1 VGPLGLSATDYLL
14 ALPVTLLTLFA
25 LGILLIDLMLPKEQ
39 KWINAVTALTG
50 VAFSAAAI
58 WNPFRESIL
67 TFLNDS
73 RMFGHPA
80 MLNSMQVDRF
90 AIFFWYLFLAGTA
103 IAILMSVRYLETEH
117 ENHGEYYALMLLSV
131 VGMMCMAAGFDIVL
145 IFIGLEL
152 MAISTYVL
160 VGFLRRDRRSNEAA
174 LKYLLLGAFS
184 SGIFAYGLS
193 LFYGLTGSTNLGVI
207 SQILVHGRP
216 DRNPDLTMKILG
228 GPYQPVAIIALV
240 TTLTGLLFKIAAIP
254 FHQWAPDAYEGA
266 PTSIT
271 GFMSVAVKAAG
282 WAMLLRILLWGLFPM
297 RSIWGP
303 LVVFVAIATMTG
315 ANFAALTQT
324 NTKRLL
330 AYSSIAHVGYMLLAV
345 IVLSSAPVPSPQFF
359 DAFKGILIYLLVYT
373 FMNLGAFGVI
383 TSLRH
388 KKVIGD
394 ELDDLNGLY
403 SRAPVEAVLMLVF
416 MLSLAGIPPLAGFWG
431 KYFIFLSL
439 IETGHYAL
447 ASLGV
452 FYSVLG
458 LYYYLKIANAMF
470 MGKVEKGEERLPVS
484 FAMRAGLGLTALA
497 TVYIGIMPNRFIE
510 LVNWAL
516 GIAQNPA
523 VAKLTH

>member
-1 VGPLGLSATDYLL
+1 MAWTDYLL
-14 ALPVTLLTLFA
+14 ALPITLLTLFA
-25 LGILLIDLMLPKEQ
+25 LGILLIDFMLPQEA
-39 KWINAVTALTG
+39 KWANALTAFIG
-50 VAFSAAAI
+50 VCFSAAGVYKIQSWLAGASAA
-58 WNPFRESIL
+58 P
-67 TFLNDS
+67 
-73 RMFGHPA
+73 G
-80 MLNSMQVDRF
+80 MLQTMVVDRF
-90 AIFFWYLFLAGTA
+90 AIYFYYLFLAATA

-131 VGMMCMAAGFDIVL
+131 AGMMCMASGFDIVL

-193 LFYGLTGSTNLGVI
+193 LLYGLSGSTRLSVI
-207 SQILVHGRP
+207 HQELAHRVLDPQYKPIAV
-216 DRNPDLTMKILG
+216 
-228 GPYQPVAIIALV
+228 IALA
-240 TTLTGLLFKIAAIP
+240 TTITGLLFKIAAIP

-282 WAMLLRILLWGLFPM
+282 WAMLLRILVTGLLPLRPTWVPM
-297 RSIWGP
+297 
-303 LVVFVAIATMTG
+303 LVFVSIATMTG

-330 AYSSIAHVGYMLLAV
+330 AYSSIAHVGYMLLGLIAGTATELNPDG
-345 IVLSSAPVPSPQFF
+345 I
-359 DAFKGILIYLLVYT
+359 KGILIYLLVYT
-373 FMNLGAFGVI
+373 FMNLGAFAVI

-388 KKVIGD
+388 RHVIGD

-403 SRAPVEAVLMLVF
+403 SRAPVEGMLMLVF

-439 IETGHYAL
+439 IESKHYVL

-452 FYSVLG
+452 FYSVFG

-470 MGKVEKGEERLPVS
+470 MRQPEKGEERLPVS
-484 FAMRAGLGLTALA
+484 YAMRAALMVTGLA
-497 TVYIGIMPNRFIE
+497 TLYIGILPNRFIE
-510 LVNWAL
+510 LVNWTL
-516 GIAQNPA
+516 GIVQNPN
-523 VAKLTH
+523 VANLVR

>member
-1 VGPLGLSATDYLL
+1 VSAFAFSWTDYLL
-14 ALPVTLLTLFA
+14 ALPVTMLALFA
-25 LGILLIDLMLPKEQ
+25 LAILLIDFMVPEES
-39 KWINAVTALTG
+39 KWANAATAFVG
-50 VAFSAAAI
+50 VLFSAAGVAKI
-58 WNPFRESIL
+58 QMWMNATNSPSTLGLMR
-67 TFLNDS
+67 T
-73 RMFGHPA
+73 
-80 MLNSMQVDRF
+80 MLVDRF
-90 AIFFWYLFLAGTA
+90 AIYFFYLFLAGTA
-103 IAILMSVRYLETEH
+103 IAILMSSRYLETEH
-117 ENHGEYYALMLLSV
+117 ENHGEYYSLMLLSV
-131 VGMMCMAAGFDIVL
+131 AGMMCMAAGYDIVL

-193 LFYGLTGSTNLGVI
+193 LLYGLTGSTNLGTI
-207 SQILVHGRP
+207 GNQIGRIMGDP
-216 DRNPDLTMKILG
+216 QYKPI
-228 GPYQPVAIIALV
+228 AIIALL
-240 TTLTGLLFKIAAIP
+240 TTITGLLFKVAAVP

-282 WAMLLRILLWGLFPM
+282 WAMLLRILLWGLLPM
-297 RSIWGP
+297 RPIWVP
-303 LVVFVAIATMTG
+303 LLVFVSVATMTG

-330 AYSSIAHVGYMLLAV
+330 AYSSIAHVGYMLLGLIAGTATELNTDG
-345 IVLSSAPVPSPQFF
+345 I
-359 DAFKGILIYLLVYT
+359 KGILIYLLVYT

-388 KKVIGD
+388 RKVIGD

-416 MLSLAGIPPLAGFWG
+416 LLSLAGIPPLAGFWG

-439 IETGHYAL
+439 MESGHYVL
-447 ASLGV
+447 AALGV
-452 FYSVLG
+452 LYSVFG
-458 LYYYLKIANAMF
+458 LYYYLKIANQMF
-470 MGKVEKGEERLPVS
+470 MRQPEPGEERLPVS
-484 FAMRAGLGLTALA
+484 FSMRAALGIAAAA
-497 TVYIGIMPNRFIE
+497 TLVIGILPNRFIE

-516 GIAQNPA
+516 GLAQTSS
-523 VAKLTH
+523 VAKLMR

>member
-1 VGPLGLSATDYLL
+1 VVWTDYLL
-14 ALPVTLLTLFA
+14 ALPITLLVLFA
-25 LGILLIDLMLPKEQ
+25 LGILLIDLMLPKEM
-39 KWINAVTALTG
+39 KWANAVTAFIG
-50 VAFSAAAI
+50 VCFSAAGVYKIQITVPTGAA
-58 WNPFRESIL
+58 
-67 TFLNDS
+67 
-73 RMFGHPA
+73 G
-80 MLNSMQVDRF
+80 MLGTLLVDRF
-90 AIFFWYLFLAGTA
+90 AIYFFYLFLAATA

-131 VGMMCMAAGFDIVL
+131 AGMMCMAAGFDIVL

-193 LFYGLTGSTNLGVI
+193 LFYGLTGSTNLAVI
-207 SQILVHGRP
+207 HRVLLKSVINSEYRP
-216 DRNPDLTMKILG
+216 IAI
-228 GPYQPVAIIALV
+228 VALIA
-240 TTLTGLLFKIAAIP
+240 TLTGLLFKIAAIP

-282 WAMLLRILLWGLFPM
+282 WAMMLRILIGSPFYLCGLLSLRPV
-297 RSIWGP
+297 WVP
-303 LVVFVAIATMTG
+303 LLVFVSIATMTG

-330 AYSSIAHVGYMLLAV
+330 AYSSIAHVGYMLLGLIAGTATQ
-345 IVLSSAPVPSPQFF
+345 LSA
-359 DAFKGILIYLLVYT
+359 DGLKGILIYLLVYT
-373 FMNLGAFGVI
+373 FMNLGAFAVI

-388 KKVIGD
+388 RNVIGD

-403 SRAPVEAVLMLVF
+403 SRAPVEAVLMLIF

-439 IETGHYAL
+439 VETGHYAL

-452 FYSVLG
+452 LYSVFG
-458 LYYYLKIANAMF
+458 LYYYLKIANAML
-470 MGKVEKGEERLPVS
+470 MGKVEKGEEKLSIS
-484 FAMRAGLGLTALA
+484 FTMRAALGLTALA
-497 TVYIGIMPNRFIE
+497 TLYIGVLPNRFIE

>member
-1 VGPLGLSATDYLL
+1 
-14 ALPVTLLTLFA
+14 
-25 LGILLIDLMLPKEQ
+25 M
-39 KWINAVTALTG
+39 
-50 VAFSAAAI
+50 
-58 WNPFRESIL
+58 
-67 TFLNDS
+67 
-73 RMFGHPA
+73 
-80 MLNSMQVDRF
+80 DRF
-90 AIFFWYLFLAGTA
+90 AIYFFYLFLAGTA

-131 VGMMCMAAGFDIVL
+131 AGMMCMAAGIDIVL

-174 LKYLLLGAFS
+174 LEISAAG
-184 SGIFAYGLS
+184 GIFLGHLRLWAFAALRTDREHEPGRDSAGTDAARARTANTSPWLVVA
-193 LFYGLTGSTNLGVI
+193 LLTTI
-207 SQILVHGRP
+207 
-216 DRNPDLTMKILG
+216 
-228 GPYQPVAIIALV
+228 
-240 TTLTGLLFKIAAIP
+240 TGLLFKIAAIP

-282 WAMLLRILLWGLFPM
+282 WAMLLRVLVVGLMPM
-297 RSIWGP
+297 RAIWVP
-303 LVVFVAIATMTG
+303 LLVFVSVATMTG

-330 AYSSIAHVGYMLLAV
+330 AYSSIAHVGYMLLGLIAGTATQ
-345 IVLSSAPVPSPQFF
+345 LSP
-359 DAFKGILIYLLVYT
+359 DGIKGILIYLLVYT
-373 FMNLGAFGVI
+373 FMNLGAFAVI

-388 KKVIGD
+388 RNVIGD

-439 IETGHYAL
+439 IESGHYVL

-452 FYSVLG
+452 LYSVFG

-470 MGKVEKGEERLPVS
+470 MGKVEKSEETLPVS
-484 FAMRAGLGLTALA
+484 LSMRAAIAITGLA
-497 TVYIGIMPNRFIE
+497 TLYIGLLPDGFIR

-516 GIAQNPA
+516 GIAQNPS
-523 VAKLTH
+523 VAKLTQ